1 MKARILNEL
10 KEKGIFVNDQLLS
23 ESEKNNLKKDFE
35 IKKNSETFKINNDL
49 EIRKISKTLFEFLQR
64 DYVKNSIYEYFGTEF
79 KCSTILFTR
88 TKPEIKKS
96 DSDNISSGS
105 LLGFHNDDKGKQVKI
120 NILLSDLSKDSNGLE
135 YAIFS
140 HKISLIDRCI
150 LSIFKIFGFFKNWN
164 KHFINYQ
171 KNKVQGRRVNFMA
184 EKEVKK
190 KFDIFKVYG
199 KSGLVY
205 IFDTNGFHRQGSVNL
220 ESILK
225 EERELIT
232 VYFDP
237 KND

>member
-1 MKARILNEL
+1 
-10 KEKGIFVNDQLLS
+10 
-23 ESEKNNLKKDFE
+23 
-35 IKKNSETFKINNDL
+35 
-49 EIRKISKTLFEFLQR
+49 
-64 DYVKNSIYEYFGTEF
+64 
-79 KCSTILFTR
+79 
-88 TKPEIKKS
+88 
-96 DSDNISSGS
+96 
-105 LLGFHNDDKGKQVKI
+105 
-120 NILLSDLSKDSNGLE
+120 
-135 YAIFS
+135 
-140 HKISLIDRCI
+140 
-150 LSIFKIFGFFKNWN
+150 
-164 KHFINYQ
+164 
-171 KNKVQGRRVNFMA
+171 VNFMA